1 MESKFSV
8 DVQKLFLEIMLSE
21 AECFVRVQNIY
32 NPDNFH
38 KSLKQAAKFIQD
50 YSLKYASLPTQKQ
63 VKASAGVNLEI
74 VEDIDDSI
82 LNWFF
87 DEFENFTR
95 HEELLKAV
103 LKSSD
108 LIEKGDYDPIE
119 NIIKN
124 AVQISLTRDL
134 GIDYW
139 EDPKER
145 LQKVRNNSG
154 QISTGWAD
162 LDFKLFGGM
171 NRGELNIFAGG
182 TGSGKSLFMQNLCVN
197 WANKNLNGIYV
208 TLELSETL
216 SAMRIDSMM
225 TDMSFKE
232 LLKDLDNIKLK
243 LKTLSKKQGKLQIK
257 YLPAQS
263 NVNDLRSYIKEY
275 QIKSKTKIDYVCVDY
290 LDLLMPVSAKVSPS
304 DLFVKDKYVS
314 EELRNLAKELNI
326 ILVTASQ
333 LNRCLALDTK
343 VIANNKEVQIAD
355 VKVGDKLRSNHGD
368 VEVLEKLPIIK
379 QPVFKIKTKSGKE
392 IVCSNKHQFETS
404 EGLRSLNEGLS
415 IGDKLYIRDLE

>member
-182 TGSGKSLFMQNLCVN
+182 SGSGKSLFMQNLCVN